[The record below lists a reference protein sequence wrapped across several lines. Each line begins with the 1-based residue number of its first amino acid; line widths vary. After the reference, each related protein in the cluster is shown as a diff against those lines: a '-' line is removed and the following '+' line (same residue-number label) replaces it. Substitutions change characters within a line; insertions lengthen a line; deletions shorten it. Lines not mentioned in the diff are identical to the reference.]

1 MYVDLSENYEYQA
14 ACMKV
19 YVRND
24 KQRAEE
30 AAAAAAV
37 ATAVAAAALAAKEL
51 LATQRKHKK
60 LLTAINKAFTSAR
73 TKVNIVVGVLAR
85 YHFLQ
90 LI

>member
-1 MYVDLSENYEYQA
+1 MDLSENYEYQA

-37 ATAVAAAALAAKEL
+37 ATAVATAVAAAALAAKEL

-60 LLTAINKAFTSAR
+60 LLTAINKAFTSIR
-73 TKVNIVVGVLAR
+73 N
-85 YHFLQ
+85 
-90 LI
+90 

>member
-60 LLTAINKAFTSAR
+60 LLTAINKRLPRLGRKLT
-73 TKVNIVVGVLAR
+73 L
-85 YHFLQ
+85 
-90 LI
+90 